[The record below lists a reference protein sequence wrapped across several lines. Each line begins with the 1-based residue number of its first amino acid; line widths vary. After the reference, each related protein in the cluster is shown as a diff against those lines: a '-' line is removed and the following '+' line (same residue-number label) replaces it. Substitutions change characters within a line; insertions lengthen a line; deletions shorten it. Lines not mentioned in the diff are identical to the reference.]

1 MLVMNR
7 RDVLL
12 GLAGVA
18 VAPSMAL
25 AKDPEFRVIETATGK
40 EVRWKSM
47 LDAAAKSD
55 AVFVGEQHDDPE
67 THRIELAILE
77 DLYERASNRLILSM
91 EMFERDQQV
100 VLDQHL
106 AGVLTEEEL
115 GKKTKLWGN
124 YTTDYA
130 PMIRFAAK
138 HQVPVVAAN
147 CPNSIIRKV
156 GQGGID
162 ALAKLPESERRFAA
176 KTVIAPAAD
185 TYADKFTETMSGMGG
200 SHGPTMDAAMLRR
213 IYEAQCTRDDTMA
226 ESIHRAMTN
235 GSLVLHING
244 GFHSEG
250 GLGTVARLQWRRP
263 LGHQSTVIQVVP
275 VKGSL
280 RSAVVPK
287 GQPLGSYVVF
297 VADKRKANKD

>member
-1 MLVMNR
+1 MNR
-7 RDVLL
+7 RDALL

-18 VAPSMAL
+18 LVPSMAM
-25 AKDPEFRVIETATGK
+25 AMASETDFRIIETATGK
-40 EVRWKSM
+40 EVRWKAM
-47 LDAAAKSD
+47 LDNAAKTD

-77 DLYERASNRLILSM
+77 DLHARAGRRLILSM

-130 PMIRFAAK
+130 PMVRFAAK
-138 HQVPVVAAN
+138 NMVPVVAAN
-147 CPNSIIRKV
+147 CPNTIIRKV

-185 TYADKFTETMSGMGG
+185 AYADKFTETMSGMGG
-200 SHGPTMDAAMLRR
+200 SHGPAMDPAMLRR

-226 ESIHRAMTN
+226 ESIHRAMTT
-235 GSLVLHING
+235 GSVVLHING
-244 GFHSEG
+244 GFHSES

-263 LGHQSTVIQVVP
+263 LGHRSTVIQVVP

-280 RSAVVPK
+280 KSAVVPK
-287 GQPLGSYVVF
+287 GQITGTYVVF
-297 VADKRKANKD
+297 VPDRRKPTDG

>member
-1 MLVMNR
+1 MNR

-12 GLAGVA
+12 GLAGA
-18 VAPSMAL
+18 LLAPATAMASET
-25 AKDPEFRVIETATGK
+25 DFRIIETATGK

-77 DLYERASNRLILSM
+77 DLHERAGRRLILSM

-106 AGVLTEEEL
+106 AGVLSEEEL

-124 YTTDYA
+124 YAADYA
-130 PMIRFAAK
+130 PMVRYAAK
-138 HQVPVVAAN
+138 NMVPVVAAN
-147 CPNSIIRKV
+147 CPNFIIRKV

-162 ALAKLPESERRFAA
+162 ALAKLSESERRFAA

-185 TYADKFTETMSGMGG
+185 AYADKFAETMSGMGG
-200 SHGPTMDAAMLRR
+200 SHGPAMDPAMLRR

-226 ESIHRAMTN
+226 ESIHRAMTT
-235 GSLVLHING
+235 GSVVLHING
-244 GFHSEG
+244 GFHSES

-263 LGHQSTVIQVVP
+263 LGHRSTVIQVVP

-280 RSAVVPK
+280 KAAVAPK
-287 GQPLGSYVVF
+287 GQLTGTYVVF
-297 VADKRKANKD
+297 VNDKRRKQESQ

>member
-1 MLVMNR
+1 MKR

-18 VAPSMAL
+18 LVPSMAI
-25 AKDPEFRVIETATGK
+25 AKDPEFRIIETTTGK

-47 LDAAAKSD
+47 LDNAAKSD

-67 THRIELAILE
+67 THRMELAILE
-77 DLYERASNRLILSM
+77 DLHERVGRRLILTM

-106 AGVLTEEEL
+106 AGVLSEEEL

-124 YTTDYA
+124 YASDYA
-130 PMIRFAAK
+130 PMVRFAAK
-138 HQVPVVAAN
+138 NMVPVVAAN
-147 CPNSIIRKV
+147 CPNTIIRKV

-185 TYADKFTETMSGMGG
+185 AYADKFTETMSGMGG
-200 SHGPTMDAAMLRR
+200 SHGPAMDPAMLRR

-226 ESIHRAMTN
+226 ESM
-235 GSLVLHING
+235 HING
-244 GFHSEG
+244 GFHSES

-263 LGHQSTVIQVVP
+263 LGHRSTVIQVVP

-280 RSAVVPK
+280 KGAIVPK
-287 GQPLGSYVVF
+287 GQATGTYVVF
-297 VADKRKANKD
+297 VADKRKPEATSDSLK